1 MAGIRMKKFRL
12 LLNRPNIIQVA
23 VILLIIGLFLGIV
36 SANVFQDHFTNRL
49 QVYEDNVFTEI
60 AGSEINH
67 AGLFRYVLGN
77 NFSDF
82 VMFWL
87 LCITILGIPYMALKI
102 SSFGF
107 FAGFFISA
115 VTMQYGFKGI
125 VLVLVYL
132 FPHGLIYLPIVLI
145 SLYKGYY
152 LSRDIYQS
160 SHTSLTGILKPLRD
174 TLPIIMLLAIALIFA
189 SFLEAYPG
197 AYFLKKA
204 LGLFT

>member
-1 MAGIRMKKFRL
+1 MVGIRMKKLRL
-12 LLNRPNIIQVA
+12 QLNRPNIIQVA
-23 VILLIIGLFLGIV
+23 VIVLIIGLFLGIV
-36 SANVFQDHFTNRL
+36 SANVFQESFTKRL
-49 QVYEDNVFTEI
+49 QIYEDNVFTEI
-60 AGSEINH
+60 VDSEIDH
-67 AGLFRYVLGN
+67 AGLFRYILGN

-82 VMFWL
+82 IMFWL

-102 SSFGF
+102 ASFGF

-115 VTMQYGFKGI
+115 ITMEYGFKGI
-125 VLVLVYL
+125 ILVLIYL
-132 FPHGLIYLPIVLI
+132 FPHGLMYLPIVLI
-145 SLYKGYY
+145 CLYKGYS

-160 SHTSLTGILKPLRD
+160 SHTSLAAIIKPIRENL
-174 TLPIIMLLAIALIFA
+174 LVIVLLAVALIFA

>member
-1 MAGIRMKKFRL
+1 MSKFRL
-12 LLNRPNIIQVA
+12 QLNRPSIIQGA
-23 VILLIIGLFLGIV
+23 VILLIVGLFLGIV
-36 SANVFQDHFTNRL
+36 CANAFQEKYTKRL

-60 AGSEINH
+60 ADSEIDH

-82 VMFWL
+82 IMFWL
-87 LCITILGIPYMALKI
+87 LCITILGIPYMAFKI
-102 SSFGF
+102 ASFGF
-107 FAGFFISA
+107 LSGFFISA
-115 VTMQYGFKGI
+115 ITMEYGFKGI

-145 SLYKGYY
+145 CLYKGYL

-160 SHTSLTGILKPLRD
+160 SHTSLTAILKPLRD
-174 TLPIIMLLAIALIFA
+174 NLLVIILLAIALIFA

-204 LGLFT
+204 LGLFI